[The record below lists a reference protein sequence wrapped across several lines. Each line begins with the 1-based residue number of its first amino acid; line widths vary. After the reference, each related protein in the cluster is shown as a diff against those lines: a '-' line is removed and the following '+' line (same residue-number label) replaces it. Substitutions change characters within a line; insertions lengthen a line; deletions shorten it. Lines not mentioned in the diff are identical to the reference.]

1 MSEATG
7 MGFGDMKKLGPQ
19 LAGGTVRP
27 EKYGAGLGA
36 HIKSRQGWENV
47 EWKFEC

>member
-1 MSEATG
+1 
-7 MGFGDMKKLGPQ
+7 MGFGDVKKLGPK

-27 EKYGAGLGA
+27 EKYGAGLGGR
-36 HIKSRQGWENV
+36 ISRREGWEDV